1 MSEHACLP
9 VRPQPTPGESI
20 AGYLMRVASA
30 NGHLAECRPLG
41 QVCIRQDR
49 LQRWLA
55 YGRLTDQKGMSVDV
69 AARTLGVKQQ
79 VAYCLVRQGL
89 LGSVD
94 IGRFGR
100 RVLPEHL
107 KLFSEAYISLTELT
121 YIDEYVD
128 RLRRIRSE
136 RDIYEDLARWQEE
149 QFPEYQRGAINGI
162 NTALGLSG
170 PELLRAD
177 HLPTTAIGSLRGL
190 VVVSANPGHHELFN
204 LRENAA
210 RLSGGNGD
218 FCRRLFQRYPE
229 CVSKRRGATDGVA
242 FRPEKDGRTIRYWTY
257 AMGLWSLAFGD
268 AASLGLKGYERW
280 KAAVDGQWALGGID
294 LVPFHSNRDGVTA
307 RLGRT
312 EAAQL
317 TKIAIETLK
326 MVVALPAER
335 RSGDSMHT
343 RIVLVSSKHG
353 AKLTA
358 APGEVP
364 SCLHLYPKSSLPL
377 KRSSRTDPKGL

>member
-1 MSEHACLP
+1 M
-9 VRPQPTPGESI
+9 
-20 AGYLMRVASA
+20 
-30 NGHLAECRPLG
+30 
-41 QVCIRQDR
+41 
-49 LQRWLA
+49 
-55 YGRLTDQKGMSVDV
+55 
-69 AARTLGVKQQ
+69 
-79 VAYCLVRQGL
+79 
-89 LGSVD
+89 
-94 IGRFGR
+94 
-100 RVLPEHL
+100 
-107 KLFSEAYISLTELT
+107 T

-128 RLRRIRSE
+128 RLRSIRSE
-136 RDIYEDLARWQEE
+136 REIYEDLARWQEE
-149 QFPEYQRGAINGI
+149 QFPEQQRGAVNGI

-170 PELLRAD
+170 PELLQAD

-190 VVVSANPGHHELFN
+190 VVVSANPGHHDVFN

-218 FCRRLFQRYPE
+218 FCRQFFQRYPE
-229 CVSKRRGATDGVA
+229 CVSKRRDARDGVA

-268 AASLGLKGYERW
+268 AADLGLRGYERW
-280 KAAVDGQWALGGID
+280 KAAVDGQWALGGVD
-294 LVPFHSNRDGVTA
+294 LLPFHSNRDGVTA

-326 MVVALPAER
+326 MVVALPVER

-353 AKLTA
+353 AKLVEALVATKAVSLRGDFEAPWGVKLYESDDATRVLVIPYQVFSRA
-358 APGEVP
+358 APRDCTRERLADLLRRVDRV
-364 SCLHLYPKSSLPL
+364 L
-377 KRSSRTDPKGL
+377 